1 MRVSNRIKNKIMIG
15 VMGSI
20 LSTFGAYLFY
30 EKALLPVLTGVVDE
44 RAGTTLRQGE
54 PFSFWSSVCLFGSIS
69 LFLIAMG
76 AWTLW
81 QLTKSS
87 SEE

>member
-1 MRVSNRIKNKIMIG
+1 MRVSNRVMNKIMIG
-15 VMGSI
+15 VIGSI
-20 LSTFGAYLFY
+20 LSAFGAYLFY
-30 EKALLPVLTGVVDE
+30 EKALLPVLTGVTDE
-44 RAGTTLRQGE
+44 RAGTTLRHAE

-69 LFLIAMG
+69 VFLIAMG